1 MKLTFG
7 KYIIYALLLFTLFA
21 CESRKKN
28 EQQTVIEV
36 VELDQLPMYG
46 STAEYGALQK
56 NEEQLEA
63 DKQFLKSSDEVQPS
77 RVEAS
82 KDYVEMGWFYLKQ
95 GDSQMA
101 MRRANQAWQLDET
114 NPDPFILFAAILN
127 AREDNLGALDMLDR
141 GITLKPDYISL
152 YDMYLSESVD
162 VYRQTGD
169 ASHIHKLIR
178 MLDNITLNEDSLKQK
193 VSKLKQD
200 AELYLK

>member
-127 AREDNLGALDMLDR
+127 AREDNLGA
-141 GITLKPDYISL
+141 
-152 YDMYLSESVD
+152 
-162 VYRQTGD
+162 
-169 ASHIHKLIR
+169 
-178 MLDNITLNEDSLKQK
+178 
-193 VSKLKQD
+193 
-200 AELYLK
+200 